1 MLPLFPK
8 RSSLIYK
15 STTQSYNPSDAWT
28 TLVWAFPVSLATTK
42 GITFVFFSYGYLDVS
57 VPHVCLL
64 LAGCQA
70 FNLTGCPIR
79 KSADEWLFAPTR
91 SLSQL
96 ITSFF
101 ASESLG
107 IHHSPLFSFSLYF
120 VAWSMITAFATIIQ
134 RATTVYICLVTYN
147 NMSKI
152 VWLNSELKITY
163 YVYRNY
169 NPFSLFK

>member
-8 RSSLIYK
+8 SSSPIYK
-15 STTQSYNPSDAWT
+15 STSQSYNPSVAKT
-28 TLVWAFPVSLATTK
+28 ALVWAFPISLATTK

-64 LAGCQA
+64 FAGCQA
-70 FNLTGCPIR
+70 FNLAGCPIR
-79 KSADEWLFAPTR
+79 KSLDDGLFAPTQ

-107 IHHSPLFSFSLYF
+107 IHHSPLLSFSFFY
-120 VAWSMITAFATIIQ
+120 
-134 RATTVYICLVTYN
+134 RCYN
-147 NMSKI
+147 
-152 VWLNSELKITY
+152 LL
-163 YVYRNY
+163 
-169 NPFSLFK
+169 